1 LEDRGGRW
9 APPFRC
15 PTEILALA
23 PRKLKRLDLFCLH
36 AVTATLARKED
47 AMNRRAL
54 CLSILALLALALP
67 ASAVERIV
75 LLEKFTNTA

>member
-1 LEDRGGRW
+1 
-9 APPFRC
+9 
-15 PTEILALA
+15 
-23 PRKLKRLDLFCLH
+23 
-36 AVTATLARKED
+36 
-47 AMNRRAL
+47 MNRRAL